1 MSSSFSFPILSGRDI
16 VAILADS
23 QIANIS
29 ENDLINPTH
38 DLAFALYSTLLGFLD
53 SLQEDHGQVDFGA
66 LEHLENPDLH
76 LDSVRIMNLYNKI
89 REVVGSVS
97 CPVNFTLK
105 DLIRP
110 NTQRT
115 SVFISA
121 ILNFCLHKETKM
133 NLLRP
138 IVDEVSLLDERRR
151 ELEARISQLNAEI
164 ADYKEA
170 KEREQPFVQEVDAK
184 VKELHQTIQ
193 GLNNHQM
200 SLKASFRTMREKAK
214 EIDEK
219 ISSAEFGLVQ
229 SVQENANLR
238 SKIVQSPDK
247 LQVFFFILI
256 IFLLNKFI
264 LSITI
269 LMIILKY
276 LLQCAGVTDLPSYVG
291 ALEEKK
297 SIRVEAKNSEKLAM
311 QSVQEKTAIAEVYS
325 KACKKMT
332 KHFTQMQA
340 IQEQVNSAKSI
351 DKDVKVL
358 KVKLSDD
365 GVLDMSLEAKL
376 VERQGKADQL
386 EESRKALEKE
396 RDLKLEEVTKEL
408 NNVKS
413 EVESKRRGLEA
424 RQRKVEVVVA
434 EVDNNTLK
442 INSVKD
448 SGAATQQELGRK
460 CEEIVK
466 EFHNY
471 SGSFGVV
478 LPRIEAELVR

>member
-151 ELEARISQLNAEI
+151 ELEARILQLNAEI
-164 ADYKEA
+164 ADHKEA

-247 LQVFFFILI
+247 LQ
-256 IFLLNKFI
+256 
-264 LSITI
+264 
-269 LMIILKY
+269 
-276 LLQCAGVTDLPSYVG
+276 G

-311 QSVQEKTAIAEVYS
+311 QSVQEKTAIVEVYS

-358 KVKLSDD
+358 KAKLSDD

-376 VERQGKADQL
+376 VERQGKVDQL
-386 EESRKALEKE
+386 AESRKALEKE

-434 EVDNNTLK
+434 EADNNTLK

-448 SGAATQQELGRK
+448 SGAAKQQELGSK

-478 LPRIEAELVR
+478 LPRIEVELAR